1 MSVTL
6 GLAITIFLLGLNA
19 FFVAGEFAVT
29 SSRRSQIEPLAA
41 EGKRGAAT
49 AMWAIEHV
57 SLMLSIC
64 QLGITVAST
73 SLGAVAE
80 PAIAHLVETPLVQF
94 GLPAASAHVAGFFG
108 ALLIV
113 LYLHVVFGEMVPK
126 NLSVSMPDQALLWLA
141 PPLVAVG
148 KVLRPVVVEMDHLAN
163 WFVRR
168 LGLEP
173 KSEVSATF
181 TVEEVA
187 SIVELS
193 QAEGTIHDDIG
204 LLTTTL
210 EFSEESVG
218 DTMVALPDAI
228 CLPLGCTPAE
238 VEREVAKTG
247 FSRYPVLDETGQP
260 VGYLHVKDVLYA
272 HGSQRDEP
280 IAPWRIRDLPQVH
293 AEDEVEDALREMQR
307 SGTHLAEVLDDG
319 HIVGVLFLEDIIEQ
333 LVGEVRDALQRD
345 DLLFNRELMTGEEPH
360 RRMQTNLDE
369 TRE

>member
-1 MSVTL
+1 MSIGM
-6 GLAITIFLLGLNA
+6 GLAITVFLLALNA

-80 PAIAHLVETPLVQF
+80 PAIARLVEHPLTRL
-94 GLPAASAHVAGFFG
+94 GLPASSAHVAGFFG

-126 NLSVSMPDQALLWLA
+126 NLSVSMPDRALLWLA
-141 PPLVAVG
+141 PPLVAIG

-204 LLTTTL
+204 LLSGTL
-210 EFSEESVG
+210 EFSEESVR
-218 DTMVALPDAI
+218 DAMVALPDVI
-228 CLPLGCTPAE
+228 SLPVNCTPAE

-247 FSRYPVLDETGQP
+247 FSRYPLLKHGVP
-260 VGYLHVKDVLYA
+260 VGYLHLKDVLYA
-272 HGSQRDEP
+272 RGSQRNEP
-280 IAPWRIRDLPQVH
+280 IAAWRIRDLPQVR
-293 AEDEVEDALREMQR
+293 ADDEVEEALREMQR
-307 SGTHLAEVLDDG
+307 SGTHLAEVTDG
-319 HIVGVLFLEDIIEQ
+319 STIIGVLFLEDVIEQ

-345 DLLFNRELMTGEEPH
+345 DLLF
-360 RRMQTNLDE
+360 
-369 TRE
+369 TRNDQHATDDT